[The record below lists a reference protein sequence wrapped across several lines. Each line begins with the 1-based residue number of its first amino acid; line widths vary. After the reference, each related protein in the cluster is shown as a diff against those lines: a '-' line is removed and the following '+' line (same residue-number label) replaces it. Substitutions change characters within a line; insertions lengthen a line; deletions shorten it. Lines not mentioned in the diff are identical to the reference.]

1 MCARDYSP
9 FNEEQRS
16 FAPGW
21 VSSTNQSF
29 TVTTR
34 NAFVHRSSN
43 DLDSSTY
50 TGNHA
55 TYGGGGYLYEFRG
68 RLNDIREN
76 LTLLRRLSW
85 IDQQTR
91 AILIQFSLY
100 NPNTAQFTAVT
111 LSAEFLANG
120 GVFGHGRFEPF
131 AYYSRL
137 FGFSSAFHLVCALLY
152 LSFIIYLTV
161 TEIVAL
167 IKLRRGYFRLFWSY
181 MQWALIGCS
190 WAGVPIWVWSWREMA
205 KVGDVFRETNGYR
218 FVDLGRVAAAE
229 DVFTSLLGLCC
240 FVATIKFLSFS
251 RFYRRLHLLA
261 DTLKNAA
268 GDLFHFMM
276 MFSIVLF
283 AFVGLFHML
292 FVSKIWSC
300 SSLLQTSEMLFE
312 MLLMKFNAG
321 ELLDAHPILGPLTFS
336 LFMFFVV
343 FICFTV
349 FVAIIIAASR
359 TARKNLAVVGED
371 QEMIPSL
378 VLKLARWTRES
389 LIRSIVLMIEL

>member
-1 MCARDYSP
+1 MEVEDI
-9 FNEEQRS
+9 
-16 FAPGW
+16 
-21 VSSTNQSF
+21 V
-29 TVTTR
+29 
-34 NAFVHRSSN
+34 
-43 DLDSSTY
+43 
-50 TGNHA
+50 
-55 TYGGGGYLYEFRG
+55 YEFRG

-111 LSAEFLANG
+111 LVAEFLANG

-131 AYYSRL
+131 AFHSRL
-137 FGFSSAFHLVCALLY
+137 FGFSSMFHLVCALLY
-152 LSFIIYLTV
+152 LSFVVYLTV

-181 MQWALIGCS
+181 AQWALIGCS
-190 WAGVPIWVWSWREMA
+190 WSGVPIWVWSWREMA

-218 FVDLGRVAAAE
+218 FVDLSRVAVVE

-261 DTLKNAA
+261 DTLKIAA
-268 GDLFHFMM
+268 GDLFLFMM
-276 MFSIVLF
+276 MFAIVLF
-283 AFVGLFHML
+283 AFIGLFHML

-300 SSLLQTSEMLFE
+300 ASLLETSEMLFE
-312 MLLMKFNAG
+312 MLLLKFNTADM
-321 ELLDAHPILGPLTFS
+321 LDAHPVLGPLTFFYVHLHCGHHWREGVCDHYHDIVPCGS
-336 LFMFFVV
+336 PGW
-343 FICFTV
+343 
-349 FVAIIIAASR
+349 R
-359 TARKNLAVVGED
+359 RGE
-371 QEMIPSL
+371 
-378 VLKLARWTRES
+378 
-389 LIRSIVLMIEL
+389 

>member
-1 MCARDYSP
+1 MS
-9 FNEEQRS
+9 
-16 FAPGW
+16 
-21 VSSTNQSF
+21 
-29 TVTTR
+29 TTR
-34 NAFVHRSSN
+34 NAFVHRSSS
-43 DLDSSTY
+43 DLDSHTF
-50 TGNHA
+50 TANHA

-68 RLNDIREN
+68 RLSEIREN

-131 AYYSRL
+131 AFYSRL
-137 FGFSSAFHLVCALLY
+137 FGFSSVFHLVCALLY
-152 LSFIIYLTV
+152 LSFIVYLTV

-181 MQWALIGCS
+181 VQWALIGCS

-218 FVDLGRVAAAE
+218 FVDLSRVAEAE

-251 RFYRRLHLLA
+251 RFYRRLHLLS
-261 DTLKNAA
+261 DTLKIAA

-276 MFSIVLF
+276 MFAIVLF

-312 MLLMKFNAG
+312 MLLMKFDAG
-321 ELLDAHPILGPLTFS
+321 ELLDAHPILGPLIFA

-371 QEMIPSL
+371 QEIIPSL

-389 LIRSIVLMIEL
+389 LSRSIVLMIEL

>member
-9 FNEEQRS
+9 SNEEYHS

-21 VSSTNQSF
+21 QSSTNLSF
-29 TVTTR
+29 TPTTR
-34 NAFVHRSSN
+34 NAFVHRSSSE
-43 DLDSSTY
+43 LDSSTY
-50 TGNHA
+50 TANHA
-55 TYGGGGYLYEFRG
+55 TYGGGGFVYEFRG
-68 RLNDIREN
+68 RLTDIREN

-120 GVFGHGRFEPF
+120 GVFGHGRVEPF
-131 AYYSRL
+131 AFRSRL
-137 FGFSSAFHLVCALLY
+137 FGFSSVFHLVCALLY

-181 MQWALIGCS
+181 VQWALIGCS
-190 WAGVPIWVWSWREMA
+190 WSGVPIWVWSWREMV

-240 FVATIKFLSFS
+240 FLATIKFLSFS

-261 DTLKNAA
+261 DTLKHAA
-268 GDLFHFMM
+268 GDLFHFMV
-276 MFSIVLF
+276 MFSVVVF

-321 ELLDAHPILGPLTFS
+321 ELLDAHPVLGPLTFS
-336 LFMFFVV
+336 MFMFFVV
-343 FICFTV
+343 FVGVTM
-349 FVAIIIAASR
+349 FVAIINIGYHDAY
-359 TARKNLAVVGED
+359 KNLNVAGGDEEVLS
-371 QEMIPSL
+371 SL
-378 VLKLARWTRES
+378 MSKVMRW
-389 LIRSIVLMIEL
+389 IGK

>member
-1 MCARDYSP
+1 MVKQDGRICTDDYLSL
-9 FNEEQRS
+9 NEERGS

-21 VSSTNQSF
+21 QSTTNLSF
-29 TVTTR
+29 TRTIS
-34 NAFVHRSSN
+34 NAFVHRSSSE
-43 DLDSSTY
+43 LDSSTY
-50 TGNHA
+50 TGHHA
-55 TYGGGGYLYEFRG
+55 TYSGSGYVYEFRG

-111 LSAEFLANG
+111 LVAEFLANG

-131 AYYSRL
+131 AFHSRL
-137 FGFSSAFHLVCALLY
+137 FGFSSVFHLVCTLLY
-152 LSFIIYLTV
+152 LSFVVYLTV

-167 IKLRRGYFRLFWSY
+167 IKLRRAYFRLFWSY
-181 MQWALIGCS
+181 VQWALIGCS
-190 WAGVPIWVWSWREMA
+190 WAGVPMSVWSWREMA

-218 FVDLGRVAAAE
+218 FVDLSRVAEVE
-229 DVFTSLLGLCC
+229 DVFTSLLGICC
-240 FVATIKFLSFS
+240 LLATIKFLSFS

-268 GDLFHFMM
+268 GDLFHFMV

-283 AFVGLFHML
+283 AFIGLFHML

-300 SSLLQTSEMLFE
+300 ASLLQTAEMLFE
-312 MLLMKFNAG
+312 MLLMKFDAG
-321 ELLDAHPILGPLTFS
+321 ELLDAHPILGPLTF
-336 LFMFFVV
+336 FF
-343 FICFTV
+343 FIFFIAIVLCNV
-349 FVAIIIAASR
+349 FVTIISGASR
-359 TARKNLAVVGED
+359 AARETLNVECENEEILP
-371 QEMIPSL
+371 MIIF
-378 VLKLARWTRES
+378 KFKRWTGEYA
-389 LIRSIVLMIEL
+389 

>member
-1 MCARDYSP
+1 MVKLDGRICTDDYGSS
-9 FNEEQRS
+9 NEEYRS

-21 VSSTNQSF
+21 ASSTNLSF
-29 TVTTR
+29 TAATS

-43 DLDSSTY
+43 ELDSHSF

-131 AYYSRL
+131 AYYSKL
-137 FGFSSAFHLVCALLY
+137 FGFSSVFHLVCALLY
-152 LSFIIYLTV
+152 LSFVVYLTV

-181 MQWALIGCS
+181 VQWALIGCS

-218 FVDLGRVAAAE
+218 FVDLGRVAEVE
-229 DVFTSLLGLCC
+229 DVFTSLLGICC
-240 FVATIKFLSFS
+240 FLATIKFLSFS

-268 GDLFHFMM
+268 GDLFHFMV

-300 SSLLQTSEMLFE
+300 ASLLQTSEMLFE
-312 MLLMKFNAG
+312 MLLMKFSAG
-321 ELLDAHPILGPLTFS
+321 DLLDAHPILGPLTF
-336 LFMFFVV
+336 FMFIFFVV
-343 FICFTV
+343 FICLSM
-349 FVAIIIAASR
+349 FVTIINMAYH
-359 TARKNLAVVGED
+359 TARENLNVASED
-371 QEMIPSL
+371 QDVIPSL
-378 VLKLARWTRES
+378 ITKFARWS
-389 LIRSIVLMIEL
+389 GK

>member
-1 MCARDYSP
+1 M
-9 FNEEQRS
+9 
-16 FAPGW
+16 
-21 VSSTNQSF
+21 SSTNLSF
-29 TVTTR
+29 SRPIT

-43 DLDSSTY
+43 ELDSSTY
-50 TGNHA
+50 TANHA
-55 TYGGGGYLYEFRG
+55 AYSGSGYLYEFRG

-131 AYYSRL
+131 AYYSKL

-152 LSFIIYLTV
+152 LSFVVYLTV

-181 MQWALIGCS
+181 VQWALIGCS

-218 FVDLGRVAAAE
+218 FVDLSRVAAVE

-240 FVATIKFLSFS
+240 FVATIKFISFS

-300 SSLLQTSEMLFE
+300 ASLLQTSEMLFE
-312 MLLMKFNAG
+312 MLLMKFNTAD
-321 ELLDAHPILGPLTFS
+321 LLDAHPVLGPLTFFGFI
-336 LFMFFVV
+336 LLVV
-343 FICFTV
+343 FIGFTM
-349 FVAIIIAASR
+349 FVSIIMGAYHTAHENLNVAS
-359 TARKNLAVVGED
+359 ED
-371 QEMIPSL
+371 QDVIPSL
-378 VLKLARWTRES
+378 ITKFTRWS
-389 LIRSIVLMIEL
+389 GK